1 MDDPKHPTDEQS
13 PEPRPERTKKR
24 RGWAAMS
31 TEAVREIAK
40 KGGAA
45 SAASPRHRGLTRE
58 EASAMGKRRWIVA
71 KARAAETTEATEV
84 AS

>member
-1 MDDPKHPTDEQS
+1 MDDPKLPVDEQS
-13 PEPRPERTKKR
+13 PEARPERTKKR

-31 TEAVREIAK
+31 LETRTAIAK

-45 SAASPRHRGLTRE
+45 SASSPRHRGFSHE
-58 EASAMGKRRWIVA
+58 EAVANGKRRWAVA
-71 KARAAETTEATEV
+71 KARAAATTTETAV